1 MEAATFDGVLVWKIP
16 GFARKRQEA
25 VAGRTPAI
33 FSPGTGLRRAPEP
46 PSCWGPR
53 PPRAGACPAG
63 ARRGAT
69 SPRGRGQQTL
79 SGTGSSPTAVA
90 AGPPGGAD
98 APGGRPT
105 PAWAGCWLFLTP
117 PLFTTSC
124 GALTVPSGGHSG
136 GRRVVS
142 MLLPGSSRRGPP
154 PEVGPGAGDVPHVTL
169 TGTPGSPR
177 VESGA
182 PESGLSRRGL
192 CPCGRAGQ
200 EGVVVPAARPWGPAP
215 AAAAATPR
223 RPCRRP
229 LRHGRKCGTA
239 QPAGTAPT
247 RVKQGWQPADTSQ
260 RGRGGPPRGTPGG
273 TVRSGLGYLA
283 PSA

>member
-1 MEAATFDGVLVWKIP
+1 MPRPRAAIVLGPTSSAGWSLP
-16 GFARKRQEA
+16 SGRQEWHHL
-25 VAGRTPAI
+25 PK
-33 FSPGTGLRRAPEP
+33 
-46 PSCWGPR
+46 
-53 PPRAGACPAG
+53 RAGAAN
-63 ARRGAT
+63 AFRHRVLAHRRRCGAT
-69 SPRGRGQQTL
+69 RR
-79 SGTGSSPTAVA
+79 
-90 AGPPGGAD
+90 
-98 APGGRPT
+98 GGRPT

-154 PEVGPGAGDVPHVTL
+154 PQVGPGAGDVPHVTL

-215 AAAAATPR
+215 AAAAGTPR
-223 RPCRRP
+223 RPRRRP
-229 LRHGRKCGTA
+229 LRRSRKCGTA
-239 QPAGTAPT
+239 QPAGAAPT
-247 RVKQGWQPADTSQ
+247 RVKWGWQSADTSQ

-273 TVRSGLGYLA
+273 AVCSGLGCLA